1 MMHAAVSDIPRTNDI
16 PIMDPLEI
24 ESLFEGSPEGDP
36 RLPSLPVSLDV
47 VATDGSSVLS
57 RLGESLAD
65 GEALGDVVS
74 SSVGTVTN
82 MTREHNVEMFR
93 AGKY

>member
-36 RLPSLPVSLDV
+36 TLPLLPVSLDV
-47 VATDGSSVLS
+47 ATDGSSLLS
-57 RLGESLAD
+57 TLGESLAD
-65 GEALGDVVS
+65 DEALGDVVCC
-74 SSVGTVTN
+74 SVGAVGTSQC
-82 MTREHNVEMFR
+82 
-93 AGKY
+93 